1 MMTFRRS
8 LCTLILL
15 ITAVAAFAQWED
27 EYRMEI
33 GGGVGMMSYEGDYN
47 GSITSNMEP
56 MGSVLLRRVF
66 NPYMALAATA
76 SYGKLKGSL
85 RDVATYYPEQ
95 QNLPVSFSNQL
106 ADLGVRYE
114 YNFWPYGTGLDYRG
128 AKRLTPFVFI
138 GLGVSYADTSDGS
151 VFAGN
156 LPIGAGIKYKMGAR
170 LNLGVEWAM
179 HFSTSDKLDGVVD
192 PYGIKSTGLFKNR
205 DCFSALQLTLTYSFM
220 AKCKTCNNDKD
231 D

>member
-1 MMTFRRS
+1 MMTLRRS

-15 ITAVAAFAQWED
+15 VSTVAMFAQWDD

-33 GGGVGMMSYEGDYN
+33 GGGVGMMSYQGDFN
-47 GSITSNMEP
+47 GSITQNMEP
-56 MGSVLLRRVF
+56 MASLLVRRIF
-66 NPYMALAATA
+66 NPYMGLAAVL
-76 SYGKLKGSL
+76 SYGTLKGSS
-85 RDVATYYPEQ
+85 RDVETYYPAWQ
-95 QNLPVSFSNQL
+95 TAPYSFSNKL
-106 ADLGVRYE
+106 ADLSIRYE

-128 AKRLTPFVFI
+128 AKRLTPFVFL

-156 LPIGAGIKYKMGAR
+156 LPIGAGIKYKVGAR

>member
-66 NPYMALAATA
+66 NPYMALAATV

-106 ADLGVRYE
+106 
-114 YNFWPYGTGLDYRG
+114 
-128 AKRLTPFVFI
+128 
-138 GLGVSYADTSDGS
+138 
-151 VFAGN
+151 VFAMSITSGLMAQDSTTAVPN
-156 LPIGAGIKYKMGAR
+156 DSPLSCSSDWVFRM
-170 LNLGVEWAM
+170 LTQAM
-179 HFSTSDKLDGVVD
+179 E
-192 PYGIKSTGLFKNR
+192 
-205 DCFSALQLTLTYSFM
+205 AYSQE
-220 AKCKTCNNDKD
+220 TCPSEQESNIRWEPV
-231 D
+231 

>member
-66 NPYMALAATA
+66 NPYMALAATV

-114 YNFWPYGTGLDYRG
+114 YNFWPYDWVFRM
-128 AKRLTPFVFI
+128 LTQ
-138 GLGVSYADTSDGS
+138 
-151 VFAGN
+151 
-156 LPIGAGIKYKMGAR
+156 
-170 LNLGVEWAM
+170 AM
-179 HFSTSDKLDGVVD
+179 E
-192 PYGIKSTGLFKNR
+192 
-205 DCFSALQLTLTYSFM
+205 AYSLE
-220 AKCKTCNNDKD
+220 TCPSEQESNIRWEPV
-231 D
+231 

>member
-1 MMTFRRS
+1 M
-8 LCTLILL
+8 
-15 ITAVAAFAQWED
+15 A
-27 EYRMEI
+27 
-33 GGGVGMMSYEGDYN
+33 
-47 GSITSNMEP
+47 
-56 MGSVLLRRVF
+56 SV
-66 NPYMALAATA
+66 T
-76 SYGKLKGSL
+76 
-85 RDVATYYPEQ
+85 
-95 QNLPVSFSNQL
+95 
-106 ADLGVRYE
+106 
-114 YNFWPYGTGLDYRG
+114 
-128 AKRLTPFVFI
+128 LTPPWSAFDKKDYEHLATDYQAADYTQQMQDKYRWIEYHKWKFRSKTYTALTNATKCFVLVTRVEFGI
-138 GLGVSYADTSDGS
+138 LGSYNKYKGVSYADTSDGS